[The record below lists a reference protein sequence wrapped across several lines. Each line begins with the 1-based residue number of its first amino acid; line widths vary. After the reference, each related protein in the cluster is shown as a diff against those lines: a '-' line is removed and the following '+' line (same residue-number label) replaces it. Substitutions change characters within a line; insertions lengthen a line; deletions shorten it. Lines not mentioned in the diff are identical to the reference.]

1 MTTRATTS
9 GARHDDIRALLDR
22 AQRVHV
28 ADLATRF
35 EVSEETI
42 RRDLLALEREGAAVR
57 VHGGAIAP
65 EATVDADAARAWPD
79 DALVTAVRRE
89 LPEAGSVL
97 IGSGLVSRALAEAL
111 PDRHDRTII
120 TSSVDVAQ
128 LAAVKAHTVV
138 YNLGGSVRRGVR
150 GGDAQFGPWTDELMA
165 DLRVDSAVVET
176 GVLGSDGAVIV
187 ETPQLAEQVRLVLRT
202 ADRLVLV
209 VTGALGDDGLVA
221 AANVA
226 DFDIVVT
233 RDPLPREV
241 AARADEGSVRVIV
254 PEPVS

>member
-1 MTTRATTS
+1 MTTRATTT
-9 GARHDDIRALLDR
+9 ARHDDIRERLGR

-28 ADLATRF
+28 ADLAARF

-65 EATVDADAARAWPD
+65 AATVEADPARVSPGDVLVEAA
-79 DALVTAVRRE
+79 LSE

-97 IGSGLVSRALAEAL
+97 IGSGPVSRALAEAL
-111 PDRHDRTII
+111 PDRADRTII
-120 TSSVDVAQ
+120 TSSVDIAQ
-128 LAAVKAHTVV
+128 LAAVKARTIV
-138 YNLGGSVRRGVR
+138 YNLGGSVRRSVR
-150 GGDAQFGPWTDELMA
+150 GGDAQFGPWTNELMA

-176 GVLGSDGAVIV
+176 GALGSDGAVIA
-187 ETPQLAEQVRLVLRT
+187 ETPQLAEQIRLVLQT

-209 VTGALGDDGLVA
+209 VTGSLCDDGLVA

-226 DFDIVVT
+226 DFDIVVA
-233 RDPLPREV
+233 REGLPGIV
-241 AARADEGSVRVIV
+241 AARADEGGVRVIV
-254 PEPVS
+254 PEPAT